1 MPEPGPIV
9 GTSPIRKEGL
19 AKVTGRAQYVDDITL
34 PGIWYGATVRST
46 IARGRIT
53 SITFDPAIDW
63 SQFTIVTAADIPGEN
78 TIVHLTKDH
87 PCLAAEFIN
96 HPAEPILLLAHPDKT
111 VLHAAVEAVH
121 IAYEELPGVFSIE
134 DSEAGAAGDPAKV
147 IWHGDDPKHQGPRQS
162 SIAGVAHHSPNTFK
176 TFLMQKSSPE
186 EIRAAFAAAD
196 FIVEEEYRTGAQEQL
211 YIENN
216 GVIAEVFRAPDA
228 TLDSVTVSGSMQCP
242 FYLVHALELVFN
254 LPAEK
259 CRVIQTETGGA
270 FGGKEDFP
278 SVIGSHAALLAFK
291 SGHPVK
297 ICYDRAEDLIVTTK
311 RHPSRT
317 RHRTA
322 VSRDGKLLAG
332 EIEIAID
339 GGAYAT
345 LSPVVLS
352 RATIHAPGPYN
363 WPHITVRAKAM
374 ATNVAP
380 HGAFRG
386 FGAPQSLFA
395 LERHMDKIAHTIGL
409 SPEEFRRRN
418 FLSTGM
424 HTATG
429 QHLSDPVDMQG
440 LLTRALKES
449 NYHAKR
455 AEFDHTNPTST
466 IKRGIGF
473 AAFMHGSGF
482 TGSGERRLNSL
493 VQIDITAE
501 GHPRILVSST
511 EFGQG
516 TNTILCQVA
525 AQALRIPYEEV
536 LIAQPDTS
544 LVPNSG
550 PTVASR
556 TAMIVGKLV
565 ESASESLLATLGLS
579 SPSDPLSSSTATLS
593 SRSAPSLSSRS
604 APLLSSSRSA
614 PLLSSRSAPLLS
626 SRSAAEGS
634 ASSPATDLPAYTP
647 ADFKRAA
654 LAYLAEHGSLIAEA
668 RYEAPGNIFWDDDQ
682 YKGDAYPTY
691 AWAVYV
697 AEVTVDTL
705 TYIAEVKDF
714 HALQEVG
721 KVIHPILAAGQIEGG
736 IAQGIGY
743 ALYEKCVYVDGLMR
757 NNQMTNYIMPT
768 SADLPPIH
776 VYFEETPSIHG
787 PSGAK
792 GIGELPM
799 DGPAPAILNAI
810 EHATGIAFT
819 EIPLLPEDIFE
830 RMTRTPVG
838 TPGGGT
844 EDLNPAID
852 RDTRVEATA

>member
-1 MPEPGPIV
+1 MPETGPIL

-34 PGIWYGATVRST
+34 PGMWHGATVRST
-46 IARGRIT
+46 ISRGRVT
-53 SITFDPAIDW
+53 SIKFDPAIDW

-78 TIVHLTKDH
+78 TIVHLVNDH

-96 HPAEPILLLAHPDKT
+96 HPAEPILLLAHPDKAA
-111 VLHAAVEAVH
+111 LHAAVEAVH
-121 IAYEELPGVFSIE
+121 ITYEEFRGVFTIE
-134 DSEAGAAGDPAKV
+134 DSEAGAAGDESKI
-147 IWHGDDPKHQGPRQS
+147 IWHGDDPKHH
-162 SIAGVAHHSPNTFK
+162 AANTFK
-176 TFLMQKSSPE
+176 TFLMRSSDDPAAHDVALA
-186 EIRAAFAAAD
+186 AAFAAAD

-216 GVIAEVFRAPDA
+216 GVIAEAFRAPDGS
-228 TLDSVTVSGSMQCP
+228 LESVTVSGSMQCP
-242 FYLVHALELVFN
+242 YYLVHALELVFN

-278 SVIGSHAALLAFK
+278 SVIGSHAALLAMK

-297 ICYDRAEDLIVTTK
+297 ICYDRAEDLIATTK

-322 VSRDGKLLAG
+322 VSKDGKLLAG
-332 EIEIAID
+332 EIEVVID
-339 GGAYAT
+339 GGAYVT

-352 RATIHAPGPYN
+352 RATIHAPGPYH
-363 WPHITVRAKAM
+363 WPHLTVRAKAM

-395 LERHMDKIAHTIGL
+395 LERHMDKIAHVVGL
-409 SPEEFRRRN
+409 TPEELRRSN
-418 FLSTGM
+418 FLTTGNR
-424 HTATG
+424 TATG

-455 AEFDHTNPTST
+455 AEFDRTNPTST

-473 AAFMHGSGF
+473 ASFMHGSGF
-482 TGSGERRLNSL
+482 TGSGERRLDSL
-493 VQIDITAE
+493 VKIELTAD
-501 GHPRILVSST
+501 GRPNILVSST

-516 TNTILCQVA
+516 TNTILSQVC
-525 AQALRIPYEEV
+525 AQTLRIPYEEV
-536 LIAQPDTS
+536 LVAQPDTS
-544 LVPNSG
+544 IVPNSG

-565 ESASESLLATLGLS
+565 ERASESMLATLAPYL
-579 SPSDPLSSSTATLS
+579 AN
-593 SRSAPSLSSRS
+593 SAQI
-604 APLLSSSRSA
+604 ADFDY
-614 PLLSSRSAPLLS
+614 
-626 SRSAAEGS
+626 SAACDI
-634 ASSPATDLPAYTP
+634 PAAYSP

-654 LAYLAEHGSLIAEA
+654 QAYLAQHGSLVAEA

-682 YKGDAYPTY
+682 YRGDAYPTY

-705 TYIAEVKDF
+705 TYMAEVTEF

-721 KVIHPILAAGQIEGG
+721 KVIHPILAKGQIEGG
-736 IAQGIGY
+736 VAQGIGY
-743 ALYEKCVYVDGLMR
+743 ALYEKCEYKDGLMR

-768 SADLPPIH
+768 SADLPPIYVH
-776 VYFEETPSIHG
+776 FEETPSIHG

-810 EHATGIAFT
+810 EHATGISFT

-830 RMTRTPVG
+830 RMTRTPAG
-838 TPGGGT
+838 ADEGGGT
-844 EDLNPAID
+844 EDLNPSVD
-852 RDTRVEATA
+852 LDTRTEVSA

>member
-1 MPEPGPIV
+1 MAKAPQIV
-9 GTSPIRKEGL
+9 GQSPPRKEGK
-19 AKVTGRAQYVDDITL
+19 AKVLGRAQYLDDITL
-34 PGIWYGATVRST
+34 PGMWFGATVRST
-46 IARGRIT
+46 IPRGRIT
-53 SITFDPAIDW
+53 SITFDPAIPW
-63 SQFTIVTAADIPGEN
+63 HEFTIVSAADIPGEN

-87 PCLAAEFIN
+87 PCLASSHVN
-96 HPAEPILLLAHPDKT
+96 HDSEPILLLAHPDKS
-111 VLHAAVEAVH
+111 VLPAAVAAVH
-121 IAYEELPGVFSIE
+121 ITYEELPAIYTIE
-134 DSEAGAAGDPAKV
+134 ESEKKEHI
-147 IWHGDDPKHQGPRQS
+147 IWNEGS
-162 SIAGVAHHSPNTFK
+162 EPNTFK
-176 TFLMQKSSPE
+176 TYLMQKNQVPIPD
-186 EIRAAFAAAD
+186 EIWQKAD
-196 FIVEEEYRTGAQEQL
+196 YIVEAEYRTGAQEQL

-216 GVIAEVFRAPDA
+216 GVIAEYNDE
-228 TLDSVTVSGSMQCP
+228 SGVTVRGSMQCP

-278 SVIGSHAALLAFK
+278 SVIGSHAALLAMK

-297 ICYDRAEDLIVTTK
+297 LCYDRAEDMAATTK

-322 VSRDGKLLAG
+322 VSKDGKLLAG
-332 EIEIAID
+332 EIDFAID

-352 RATIHAPGPYN
+352 RGTIHAPGPYN
-363 WPHITVRAKAM
+363 WPYLTVRAKAM
-374 ATNVAP
+374 ATNIPP

-386 FGAPQSLFA
+386 FGAPQSIFA
-395 LERHMDKIAHTIGL
+395 LERHMDKIAKVVGL
-409 SPEEFRRRN
+409 SPEELRRRN
-418 FLSTGM
+418 FLGTGDR
-424 HTATG
+424 TATG
-429 QHLSDPVDMQG
+429 QLLNDPVDMQH
-440 LLTRALKES
+440 LLTRALEES

-455 AEFDHTNPTST
+455 DQFDAENPTST

-473 AAFMHGSGF
+473 ATFFHGAGF

-493 VQIDITAE
+493 VAIELTPQ
-501 GHPRILVSST
+501 GQPRLLVSST

-525 AQALRIPYEEV
+525 AEALRLPYDQI

-565 ESASESLLATLGLS
+565 ERAAQSLCATLITSGHL
-579 SPSDPLSSSTATLS
+579 
-593 SRSAPSLSSRS
+593 AP
-604 APLLSSSRSA
+604 
-614 PLLSSRSAPLLS
+614 
-626 SRSAAEGS
+626 
-634 ASSPATDLPAYTP
+634 DYTSK
-647 ADFKRAA
+647 DFHRAA
-654 LAYLAEHGSLIAEA
+654 LRYLARHGSLKAEA
-668 RYEAPGNIFWDDDQ
+668 RYESPGNIFWDDET
-682 YKGDAYPTY
+682 YSGEAYPAY

-697 AEVTVDTL
+697 AEVAVDTT
-705 TYIAEVKDF
+705 TYSATVTNF

-721 KVIHPILAAGQIEGG
+721 KLLHPILATGQIEGG
-736 IAQGIGY
+736 VAQGIGY
-743 ALYEKCVYVDGLMR
+743 ALYEKCLWRNGHLA

-776 VYFEETPSIHG
+776 VSFEETPSPHG
-787 PSGAK
+787 PGGAK

-810 EHATGIAFT
+810 EHAIGISFN

-830 RMTRTPVG
+830 RMTHLPDA
-838 TPGGGT
+838 GT
-844 EDLNPAID
+844 ESLEPAVAGPIFSE
-852 RDTRVEATA
+852 TTA

>member
-1 MPEPGPIV
+1 MPEPGSIV
-9 GTSPIRKEGL
+9 GSSPIRKEGR

-34 PGIWYGATVRST
+34 PGMWYGATVRST

-53 SITFDPAIDW
+53 SITFDPEIDW

-111 VLHAAVEAVH
+111 VLPAAVAAVH
-121 IAYEELPGVFSIE
+121 ITYEELPGVFTIE
-134 DSEAGAAGDPAKV
+134 DSELGADSDESKV
-147 IWHGDDPKHQGPRQS
+147 IWRGDDPK
-162 SIAGVAHHSPNTFK
+162 HHSPNTFK
-176 TFLMQKSSPE
+176 TYLMRKGDDPLPDAE
-186 EIRAAFAAAD
+186 LEKIFATAD
-196 FIVEEEYRTGAQEQL
+196 FVIEGEYRTGAQEQL

-216 GVIAEVFRAPDA
+216 GVIAEYDPTDG
-228 TLDSVTVSGSMQCP
+228 VTVSGSMQCP
-242 FYLVHALELVFN
+242 YYLVHALELVFN

-278 SVIGSHAALLAFK
+278 SVIGSHAALLAMK

-297 ICYDRAEDLIVTTK
+297 ICYDRAEDLIATTK

-322 VSRDGKLLAG
+322 VSKEGKLLAG
-332 EIEIAID
+332 EISIALD

-352 RATIHAPGPYN
+352 RATIHAPGPYH
-363 WPHITVRAKAM
+363 WPHLTVRAKAL
-374 ATNVAP
+374 ATNIAP

-395 LERHMDKIAHTIGL
+395 LERHMDRIAHTIGL

-418 FLSTGM
+418 FLATGM

-440 LLTRALKES
+440 LLTRALRES

-455 AEFDHTNPTST
+455 EEFAHTNPTSP

-493 VQIDITAE
+493 VKIELTPE
-501 GHPRILVSST
+501 GRPNILVSST

-516 TNTILCQVA
+516 TNTILAQVC
-525 AQALRIPYEEV
+525 AQSLRIPYDEV
-536 LIAQPDTS
+536 LVQQPDTS
-544 LVPNSG
+544 IVPNSG

-556 TAMIVGKLV
+556 TAMIVGKLI
-565 ESASESLLATLGLS
+565 ERASESLCSTLVAAGLK
-579 SPSDPLSSSTATLS
+579 PD
-593 SRSAPSLSSRS
+593 
-604 APLLSSSRSA
+604 
-614 PLLSSRSAPLLS
+614 
-626 SRSAAEGS
+626 
-634 ASSPATDLPAYTP
+634 YTP
-647 ADFKRAA
+647 AEFKRAA
-654 LAYLAEHGSLIAEA
+654 FAYLADHGSLTAEA

-682 YKGDAYPTY
+682 YRGDAYPTY

-697 AEVTVDTL
+697 AEVAVDTR
-705 TYIAEVKDF
+705 TYMASVTEF

-721 KVIHPILAAGQIEGG
+721 KVIHPILAKGQIEGG
-736 IAQGIGY
+736 VAQGIGY
-743 ALYEKCVYVDGLMR
+743 ALYERCEYVDGLMR

-776 VYFEETPSIHG
+776 VHFEENPSIHG
-787 PSGAK
+787 PQGAK

-819 EIPLLPEDIFE
+819 TIPLLPEDIFE
-830 RMTRTPVG
+830 RMTATPLSG
-838 TPGGGT
+838 S
-844 EDLNPAID
+844 EDLNPTD
-852 RDTRVEATA
+852 LDTRTETEVPA